1 MTAIIFVEILLLAG
15 MAGFVFWFNTKK
27 YKEMQEWRARKAEIA
42 HLLQERAEAEK
53 EVQELRQ
60 TSTEYSD
67 QINAQRLTNSLLAQE
82 EESWK
87 QKIEMCKTHHQEM
100 RDYYEITE
108 EAIREKQEKER
119 EIWFAEYKFQQEQ
132 EFLQAQKDFVEQF
145 NMQAKVKLDIGADI
159 AMEVAQL
166 KKTAQAAIEVA
177 KLREATNAQKD
188 FYRLQIDEL
197 ALEDIQE
204 LKEVMKKLNQPEV
217 LGKLIWK
224 VYYEKAYTDLCG
236 RLFTKPVMGI
246 YMITNLKN
254 EMCYVGQAVN
264 IQERWRQHIK
274 RAIGAETPTQNKLYP
289 AMAKFGAENFTF
301 QVIEEITDRNLL
313 DEREDYW
320 QDFYKAK
327 EFGYSIK

>member
-15 MAGFVFWFNTKK
+15 VIGFVFWFNTKK
-27 YKEMQEWRARKAEIA
+27 YNEMQEWRARKSEIA
-42 HLLQERAEAEK
+42 HLLQEREEAEK
-53 EVQELRQ
+53 QVQELRQ
-60 TSTEYSD
+60 TSAEYQNSVNNLRQETKDLTLEIALQKERCKDIQENIEYTETTLRAIKMEEREKWFTEYKS
-67 QINAQRLTNSLLAQE
+67 AQE
-82 EESWK
+82 
-87 QKIEMCKTHHQEM
+87 
-100 RDYYEITE
+100 
-108 EAIREKQEKER
+108 RELTIAAKE
-119 EIWFAEYKFQQEQ
+119 
-132 EFLQAQKDFVEQF
+132 FVEQF
-145 NMQAKVKLDIGADI
+145 NAQAKVKLDIGADI
-159 AMEVAQL
+159 AAEIAQL
-166 KKTAQAAIEVA
+166 KKTAQAAIEIA
-177 KLREATNAQKD
+177 KMREADAAQKD

-301 QVIEEITDRNLL
+301 QVIEEIADRNLL

>member
-15 MAGFVFWFNTKK
+15 MIGLVFWFNTKK
-27 YKEMQEWRARKAEIA
+27 YKDMQEWRARKSEIA
-42 HLLQERAEAEK
+42 HLLQEREEAEK
-53 EVQELRQ
+53 QVQELWETSAEYQNSVNNLRQ
-60 TSTEYSD
+60 ETKDLTLEIALQKERCKDIQENIEYTETTLRAIKMEEREKWFTEYKS
-67 QINAQRLTNSLLAQE
+67 AQE
-82 EESWK
+82 
-87 QKIEMCKTHHQEM
+87 
-100 RDYYEITE
+100 
-108 EAIREKQEKER
+108 RELTIAAKE
-119 EIWFAEYKFQQEQ
+119 
-132 EFLQAQKDFVEQF
+132 FVEQF
-145 NMQAKVKLDIGADI
+145 NAQAKVKLDIGADI
-159 AMEVAQL
+159 AAEIAQL
-166 KKTAQAAIEVA
+166 RKTAQAAIEVA
-177 KLREATNAQKD
+177 KMREADAAQKD

>member
-15 MAGFVFWFNTKK
+15 MIGLVFWLNTKK
-27 YKEMQEWRARKAEIA
+27 YKDIQEWRARKSEIA
-42 HLLQERAEAEK
+42 HLLQEREEAEK
-53 EVQELRQ
+53 QVQKLRQ
-60 TSTEYSD
+60 TSAEYQNSVNNLRQETKDLTLEIALQKERCKDIQENIEYTETTLRAIKMEEREKWFTEYKS
-67 QINAQRLTNSLLAQE
+67 AQE
-82 EESWK
+82 REL
-87 QKIEMCKTHHQEM
+87 
-100 RDYYEITE
+100 
-108 EAIREKQEKER
+108 AIAAKEF
-119 EIWFAEYKFQQEQ
+119 I
-132 EFLQAQKDFVEQF
+132 EQF
-145 NMQAKVKLDIGADI
+145 NAQAKVKLDIGADI
-159 AMEVAQL
+159 AAEIAQL
-166 KKTAQAAIEVA
+166 KKTAQAAIEIA
-177 KLREATNAQKD
+177 KMREADAAKKD

>member
-15 MAGFVFWFNTKK
+15 MIGLVFWFNTKK
-27 YKEMQEWRARKAEIA
+27 YKDMQEWRARKSEIA
-42 HLLQERAEAEK
+42 HLLQEREEAEK
-53 EVQELRQ
+53 QVQELWETSAEYQNSVNNLRQ
-60 TSTEYSD
+60 ETKDLTLEIALQKERCKDIQENIEYTETTLRAIKMEEREKWFTEYKS
-67 QINAQRLTNSLLAQE
+67 AQE
-82 EESWK
+82 
-87 QKIEMCKTHHQEM
+87 
-100 RDYYEITE
+100 
-108 EAIREKQEKER
+108 RELTIAAKE
-119 EIWFAEYKFQQEQ
+119 
-132 EFLQAQKDFVEQF
+132 FVEQF
-145 NMQAKVKLDIGADI
+145 NAQAKVKLDIGADI
-159 AMEVAQL
+159 AAEIAQL
-166 KKTAQAAIEVA
+166 RKTAQAAIEVA
-177 KLREATNAQKD
+177 KMREADAAQKD

-254 EMCYVGQAVN
+254 EMCYIGQAVN

>member
-15 MAGFVFWFNTKK
+15 MVGLVFWFNTKK
-27 YKEMQEWRARKAEIA
+27 YKDMQEWRARKSEIA
-42 HLLQERAEAEK
+42 HLLQEREEAEK
-53 EVQELRQ
+53 QVQELRQ
-60 TSTEYSD
+60 TSAEYQNSVNNLRQETKDLTLEIALQKERCKDIQENIEYTETTLRAIKMEEREKWFTEYKS
-67 QINAQRLTNSLLAQE
+67 AQE
-82 EESWK
+82 
-87 QKIEMCKTHHQEM
+87 
-100 RDYYEITE
+100 
-108 EAIREKQEKER
+108 RELTIAAKE
-119 EIWFAEYKFQQEQ
+119 
-132 EFLQAQKDFVEQF
+132 FVEQF
-145 NMQAKVKLDIGADI
+145 NAQAKVKLDIGADI
-159 AMEVAQL
+159 AAEIAQL
-166 KKTAQAAIEVA
+166 KKTAQAAIEIA
-177 KLREATNAQKD
+177 KMREADAAQKD

-289 AMAKFGAENFTF
+289 AMAKFGAENFAF

>member
-15 MAGFVFWFNTKK
+15 MVGLVFWFNTKK
-27 YKEMQEWRARKAEIA
+27 YKDMQEWRARKSEIA
-42 HLLQERAEAEK
+42 HLLQEREEAEK
-53 EVQELRQ
+53 QVQELRQ
-60 TSTEYSD
+60 TSAEYQNSVNNLRQETKDLTLEIALQKERCKDIQENIEYTETTLRAIKMEEREKWFTEYKS
-67 QINAQRLTNSLLAQE
+67 A
-82 EESWK
+82 
-87 QKIEMCKTHHQEM
+87 
-100 RDYYEITE
+100 
-108 EAIREKQEKER
+108 QEKELT
-119 EIWFAEYKFQQEQ
+119 IAAK
-132 EFLQAQKDFVEQF
+132 EFVDQF
-145 NMQAKVKLDIGADI
+145 NAQAKVKLDIGANI
-159 AMEVAQL
+159 AAEIAQL
-166 KKTAQAAIEVA
+166 RKTAQAAIEVA
-177 KLREATNAQKD
+177 KMREADAAQKD

-289 AMAKFGAENFTF
+289 AMAKFGVENFTF
-301 QVIEEITDRNLL
+301 QIIEEITDRNLL

>member
-15 MAGFVFWFNTKK
+15 VIGFVFWFNTKK
-27 YKEMQEWRARKAEIA
+27 YKDMQEWRARKSEIA
-42 HLLQERAEAEK
+42 YLHQEREEAEK
-53 EVQELRQ
+53 QLQELRQ
-60 TSTEYSD
+60 TSAEYQNSVNNLRQETKDLTLEIALQKERCKDIQENIEYTETTLRAIKMEEREKWFTEYKS
-67 QINAQRLTNSLLAQE
+67 AQE
-82 EESWK
+82 
-87 QKIEMCKTHHQEM
+87 
-100 RDYYEITE
+100 
-108 EAIREKQEKER
+108 RELTIAAKE
-119 EIWFAEYKFQQEQ
+119 
-132 EFLQAQKDFVEQF
+132 FVEQF
-145 NMQAKVKLDIGADI
+145 NAQAKVKLDIGADI
-159 AMEVAQL
+159 AAQIAQL
-166 KKTAQAAIEVA
+166 RKTAQAAIEVA
-177 KLREATNAQKD
+177 KMREADAAQKD

-254 EMCYVGQAVN
+254 EMCYIGQAVN

>member
-15 MAGFVFWFNTKK
+15 MIGLVFWFNTKK
-27 YKEMQEWRARKAEIA
+27 YKDMQEWRARKSEIA
-42 HLLQERAEAEK
+42 HLLQEREEAEK
-53 EVQELRQ
+53 QVQELWQ
-60 TSTEYSD
+60 TSAEYQNSVNNLRQETKDLTLEIALQKERCKDIQENIEYTETTLRAIKMEEREKWFTEYKS
-67 QINAQRLTNSLLAQE
+67 AQE
-82 EESWK
+82 
-87 QKIEMCKTHHQEM
+87 
-100 RDYYEITE
+100 
-108 EAIREKQEKER
+108 RELTIAAKE
-119 EIWFAEYKFQQEQ
+119 
-132 EFLQAQKDFVEQF
+132 FVEQF
-145 NMQAKVKLDIGADI
+145 NAQAKVKLDIGADI
-159 AMEVAQL
+159 AAEIAQL
-166 KKTAQAAIEVA
+166 RKTAQAAIEVA
-177 KLREATNAQKD
+177 KMREADAAQKD

-224 VYYEKAYTDLCG
+224 VYYEKAYTALCG

>member
-15 MAGFVFWFNTKK
+15 MIGLVFWFNTKK
-27 YKEMQEWRARKAEIA
+27 YKDMQEWRARKSEIA
-42 HLLQERAEAEK
+42 HLLQEREEAEK
-53 EVQELRQ
+53 QVQELRQ
-60 TSTEYSD
+60 TSAEYQNSVNNLRQETKDLTLEIALQKERCKDIQENIEYTETTLRAIKMEEREKWFTEYKS
-67 QINAQRLTNSLLAQE
+67 AQE
-82 EESWK
+82 
-87 QKIEMCKTHHQEM
+87 
-100 RDYYEITE
+100 
-108 EAIREKQEKER
+108 RELTIAAKEF
-119 EIWFAEYKFQQEQ
+119 I
-132 EFLQAQKDFVEQF
+132 EQF
-145 NMQAKVKLDIGADI
+145 NAQAKVKLDIGADI
-159 AMEVAQL
+159 AAEIAQL
-166 KKTAQAAIEVA
+166 RKTAQAAIEVA
-177 KLREATNAQKD
+177 KMREADAAQKD

>member
-15 MAGFVFWFNTKK
+15 MIGLVFWFNTKK
-27 YKEMQEWRARKAEIA
+27 YKDMQEWRARKSEIA
-42 HLLQERAEAEK
+42 HLLQEREKAEK
-53 EVQELRQ
+53 QVQELWQ
-60 TSTEYSD
+60 TSAEYQNSVNNLRQETKDLTLEIALQKERCKDIQENIEYTETTLRA
-67 QINAQRLTNSLLAQE
+67 IKME
-82 EESWK
+82 E
-87 QKIEMCKTHHQEM
+87 
-100 RDYYEITE
+100 
-108 EAIREKQEKER
+108 REK
-119 EIWFAEYKFQQEQ
+119 WFAEYKSAQEKELTIAAK
-132 EFLQAQKDFVEQF
+132 EFVDQF
-145 NMQAKVKLDIGADI
+145 NAQAKVKLDIGADI
-159 AMEVAQL
+159 AAEIAQL
-166 KKTAQAAIEVA
+166 RKTAQAAIEVA
-177 KLREATNAQKD
+177 KMREADAAQKD

-204 LKEVMKKLNQPEV
+204 LKDVMKKLNQPEV

>member
-27 YKEMQEWRARKAEIA
+27 YKEMQEWRARKSEIA

-60 TSTEYSD
+60 TSAEYQNSVNNLRQETKDLTLEITLQKERCKDIQENIEYTETTLRAIKMEEREKWFTEYKS
-67 QINAQRLTNSLLAQE
+67 AQE
-82 EESWK
+82 
-87 QKIEMCKTHHQEM
+87 
-100 RDYYEITE
+100 
-108 EAIREKQEKER
+108 RELTIAAKEF
-119 EIWFAEYKFQQEQ
+119 I
-132 EFLQAQKDFVEQF
+132 EQF
-145 NMQAKVKLDIGADI
+145 NAQAKVKLDIGADI
-159 AMEVAQL
+159 AAQIAQL
-166 KKTAQAAIEVA
+166 RKTAQAAIEIA
-177 KLREATNAQKD
+177 KMREADAAQKD

-236 RLFTKPVMGI
+236 RLFTKPMMGI

>member
-1 MTAIIFVEILLLAG
+1 MTAIIIIEILLIVG
-15 MAGFVFWFNTKK
+15 MISFVCWFNTNK
-27 YKEMQEWRARKAEIA
+27 YKDMQEWRARKSEIA
-42 HLLQERAEAEK
+42 SLLQEREEAEK
-53 EVQELRQ
+53 KVHELWK
-60 TSTEYSD
+60 TAGEYSD
-67 QINAQRLTNSLLAQE
+67 QISAQRFINSQLAQE
-82 EESWK
+82 EENIK
-87 QKIEMCKTHHQEM
+87 QKIELCKTHHQEM
-100 RDYYEITE
+100 REHYEITE
-108 EAIREKQEKER
+108 QAIREKQEKER
-119 EIWFAEYKFQQEQ
+119 EIWFAEYKYQQEQ
-132 EFLQAQKDFVEQF
+132 EFMQAQKDFVEQF
-145 NMQAKVKLDIGADI
+145 NAQAKVKLDIGADI
-159 AMEVAQL
+159 AAQITQL

-177 KLREATNAQKD
+177 KLREADAAQKD
-188 FYRLQIDEL
+188 FYRLQIDDL

-204 LKEVMKKLNQPEV
+204 LKEVMGKLNQPEV

-236 RLFTKPVMGI
+236 RLFDKPVMGI

-289 AMAKFGAENFTF
+289 AMSKFGVENFTF
-301 QVIEEITDRNLL
+301 QVIEIVTDRSLL

>member
-1 MTAIIFVEILLLAG
+1 MTAIIIFETLLLAG
-15 MAGFVFWFNTKK
+15 MVGLVFWFNTKK
-27 YKEMQEWRARKAEIA
+27 YKEMQEWRARKSEIA
-42 HLLQERAEAEK
+42 HLLQEREEAEK
-53 EVQELRQ
+53 EVFQLWETVVQ
-60 TSTEYSD
+60 YKD
-67 QINAQRLTNSLLAQE
+67 QISADQFYQSQLELENKSIQEKIDISKQRLIDLEYA
-82 EESWK
+82 
-87 QKIEMCKTHHQEM
+87 
-100 RDYYEITE
+100 E
-108 EAIREKQEKER
+108 EAIREKQIKER
-119 EIWFAEYKFQQEQ
+119 ELWYAEYKYQQEQ
-132 EFLQAQKDFVEQF
+132 ELSLAAKEFTEQF
-145 NMQAKVKLDIGADI
+145 NAQAKIKLDIGADI
-159 AMEVAQL
+159 AAEIAQL
-166 KKTAQAAIEVA
+166 RKTAQAAIEVA
-177 KLREATNAQKD
+177 KMRESDVAQKD

-197 ALEDIQE
+197 ALEDIKE
-204 LKEVMKKLNQPEV
+204 LKAVMSKLNQPEV

-236 RLFTKPVMGI
+236 RLFTKPIMGI

>member
-1 MTAIIFVEILLLAG
+1 MTAIIFIEILLLAG
-15 MAGFVFWFNTKK
+15 MVGLVFWFNTKK
-27 YKEMQEWRARKAEIA
+27 YKDMQEWRARKSEIA
-42 HLLQERAEAEK
+42 HLLQEREEAEK
-53 EVQELRQ
+53 QVQELRQ
-60 TSTEYSD
+60 ASAEYQNSVNNLKQETKDLTLEIALQKERCKDIQENIEYTETTLRAIKMEEREKWFTEYKS
-67 QINAQRLTNSLLAQE
+67 AQE
-82 EESWK
+82 R
-87 QKIEMCKTHHQEM
+87 EMS
-100 RDYYEITE
+100 I
-108 EAIREKQEKER
+108 AARE
-119 EIWFAEYKFQQEQ
+119 
-132 EFLQAQKDFVEQF
+132 FVEQF
-145 NMQAKVKLDIGADI
+145 NAQAKVKLDIGADI
-159 AMEVAQL
+159 AAQIAQL
-166 KKTAQAAIEVA
+166 RKTAQAAIEVA
-177 KLREATNAQKD
+177 KMREADAAQKD

-236 RLFTKPVMGI
+236 RLFTKPMMGI

>member
-15 MAGFVFWFNTKK
+15 MVGLVFWFNTKK
-27 YKEMQEWRARKAEIA
+27 YKDMQEWRARKSEIA
-42 HLLQERAEAEK
+42 HLLQEREEAEK
-53 EVQELRQ
+53 QVQELRQ
-60 TSTEYSD
+60 TSAEYQSSVNNLRQETKDLTLEISLQKERCKDIQENIEYTETTLRAIKMEEREKWFTEYKS
-67 QINAQRLTNSLLAQE
+67 AQE
-82 EESWK
+82 
-87 QKIEMCKTHHQEM
+87 
-100 RDYYEITE
+100 
-108 EAIREKQEKER
+108 RELTIAAKE
-119 EIWFAEYKFQQEQ
+119 
-132 EFLQAQKDFVEQF
+132 FVEQF
-145 NMQAKVKLDIGADI
+145 NAQAKVKLDIGADI
-159 AMEVAQL
+159 AAQIAQL
-166 KKTAQAAIEVA
+166 RKTAQAAIEVA
-177 KLREATNAQKD
+177 KMREADAAQKD

-289 AMAKFGAENFTF
+289 AMAKFGVENFTF

>member
-15 MAGFVFWFNTKK
+15 VIGFVFWFNTKK
-27 YKEMQEWRARKAEIA
+27 YKDMQEWRARKSEIA
-42 HLLQERAEAEK
+42 HLLQEREEAEK
-53 EVQELRQ
+53 QVQELWQ
-60 TSTEYSD
+60 TSAEYQNSVNNLRQETKDLTLEIALQKERCKDIQENIEYTETTLRAIKMEEREKWFTEYKS
-67 QINAQRLTNSLLAQE
+67 AQE
-82 EESWK
+82 
-87 QKIEMCKTHHQEM
+87 
-100 RDYYEITE
+100 
-108 EAIREKQEKER
+108 RELTIAAKE
-119 EIWFAEYKFQQEQ
+119 
-132 EFLQAQKDFVEQF
+132 FVEQF
-145 NMQAKVKLDIGADI
+145 NAQAKVKLDIGADI
-159 AMEVAQL
+159 AAQIAQL
-166 KKTAQAAIEVA
+166 RKTAQAAIEVA
-177 KLREATNAQKD
+177 KMREADAAQKD

-197 ALEDIQE
+197 ALEDIKE
-204 LKEVMKKLNQPEV
+204 LKAVMSKLNQPEV

-236 RLFTKPVMGI
+236 RLFTKPIMGI

-289 AMAKFGAENFTF
+289 AMAKFGAENFAF

>member
-15 MAGFVFWFNTKK
+15 MVGLIFWFNTKK
-27 YKEMQEWRARKAEIA
+27 YKDIQEWRARKSEIA
-42 HLLQERAEAEK
+42 HLLQEREEAEK
-53 EVQELRQ
+53 QVQELRQ
-60 TSTEYSD
+60 TSTEYQNSVNNLRQETKD
-67 QINAQRLTNSLLAQE
+67 LTLEIALQKERCKDIQE
-82 EESWK
+82 NIEYTETTLRAIKMEE
-87 QKIEMCKTHHQEM
+87 
-100 RDYYEITE
+100 
-108 EAIREKQEKER
+108 REKWFTEYKSAQEKELTIAAK
-119 EIWFAEYKFQQEQ
+119 E
-132 EFLQAQKDFVEQF
+132 FVEQF
-145 NMQAKVKLDIGADI
+145 NAQAKVKLDIGADI
-159 AMEVAQL
+159 AAQIAQL
-166 KKTAQAAIEVA
+166 RKTAQAAIEVA
-177 KLREATNAQKD
+177 KMREADAAQKD

-301 QVIEEITDRNLL
+301 QVVEEITDRNLL